1 MSHAITDLTELWTR
15 IEARFDRDVDAVA
28 DRAMTDS
35 ALPVGALR
43 ERLGL
48 DERACDLLV
57 ALATAAI
64 EPSVTSR
71 WRDHFDDRSPRVDEL
86 VAALAVSTADER
98 ALREAL
104 APTSSLVTSGVVTLL
119 GGDYV
124 MHGQRE
130 VRIDDRVAAYFTGS
144 GALDRRLFEIA
155 SQYTELP
162 RAFDVDAAAQI
173 ERALRTTGPI
183 AVEGTARTGKVTAV
197 VAAIVATGASA
208 IVVDIAALLAGDDPA
223 GRLAL
228 ARRETV
234 LANAKLVLRVASW
247 EDSWP
252 IGIRRNLTAML
263 ESGAAVLAVRDGN
276 TIPRTLGGLRRI
288 KLGMPEVAAQV
299 ELWRSIVGPVAD
311 VEQVCARY
319 PLAPGDIM
327 IAAAEVRAETTLAG
341 RTPVLADLLVAARV
355 QLRQRLGNVA
365 ELVSTGLTMA
375 DVVLRDDIAARVR
388 ELVDAV
394 RLRDQVMVAWGFEEK
409 LPYGRSISALLSG
422 PPGTGKTMVATV
434 LGKQL
439 GLEVFRVDLSKVM
452 SKYIGETEKNLAQVF
467 DEASRCK
474 AILLFDEA
482 DSLFSKRTEVRN
494 SNDKHANLEV
504 NFLLQR
510 LETHDGVVILTTNA
524 ATAVDPAFLRRI
536 RYRIDF
542 PAPDAAERS
551 KLWRSM
557 IPATAPLAPDVN
569 FDALGKVFK
578 MTGGHIKNAVV
589 RAAYRAVTTGRTAID
604 QTTLFA
610 SGMAEWTELGNLT
623 PPGEEEP
630 APEPQL
636 DARGSA
642 PAITQLVVT
651 PRKVVATVGA
661 TVEASV
667 LRILT
672 ATLGNGETIDSG
684 YRRKEQEIVEVLGK
698 LSLVESRAL
707 HRRLEVPDPGDLLA
721 QQFGRLTRDRR
732 ERLISFLANA
742 RRRQAL
748 AMAVAH

>member
-1 MSHAITDLTELWTR
+1 MSHALTDLTDLWNR
-15 IEARFDRDVDAVA
+15 IEARFDRDGEAVA
-28 DRAMTDS
+28 ARAEPDS

-43 ERLGL
+43 ERLSL
-48 DERACDLLV
+48 DDAAVDLLV
-57 ALATAAI
+57 ALATPAI

-71 WRDHFDDRSPRVDEL
+71 WRDHFDTRSPRVDEL
-86 VAALAVSTADER
+86 VAALAVSTTDER
-98 ALREAL
+98 ALRDAIG
-104 APTSSLVTSGVVTLL
+104 PSSPLVTTGVVTLL

-130 VRIDDRVAAYFTGS
+130 VRIDDRVVAYVAGS
-144 GALDRRLFEIA
+144 EALDRRLLEVA
-155 SQYTELP
+155 TQHTELP
-162 RAFDVDAAAQI
+162 RAFDVEAAAQI
-173 ERALRTTGPI
+173 ERALRSTGPI
-183 AVEGTARTGKVTAV
+183 AVEGAARTGKVTAV

-208 IVVDIAALLAGDDPA
+208 IVVDLAALLAGDDPA

-234 LANAKLVLRVASW
+234 LANARLVLRVASW

-252 IGIRRNLTAML
+252 VGLRRQLTVML
-263 ESGAAVLAVRDGN
+263 EHGAAVLVVRDGN

-288 KLGMPEVAAQV
+288 KLGMPDVAAQV
-299 ELWRSIVGPVAD
+299 AQWRSIVGEVAD

-327 IAAAEVRAETTLAG
+327 IAAAEVRAETTLSG

-355 QLRQRLGNVA
+355 QLRQRLGDVA
-365 ELVSTGLTMA
+365 ELVSTGLTME

-394 RLRDQVMVAWGFEEK
+394 RLRDQVMVSWGFEDK

-434 LGKQL
+434 IGKQL
-439 GLEVFRVDLSKVM
+439 GLEVFRVDLSKVV
-452 SKYIGETEKNLAQVF
+452 SKYIGETEKNLARVF
-467 DEASRCK
+467 DEASHCK

-524 ATAVDPAFLRRI
+524 ATSIDPAFLRRI

-542 PAPDAAERS
+542 PAPDTAERS

-557 IPATAPLAPDVN
+557 IPATAPLAPDVD
-569 FDALGKVFK
+569 FDALGRVFK

-589 RAAYRAVTTGRTAID
+589 RAAYRAVTTGKPAID
-604 QTTLFA
+604 QATLFA

-630 APEPQL
+630 APEPRVE
-636 DARGSA
+636 ARGSA
-642 PAITQLVVT
+642 LAITQLVVT
-651 PRKVVATVGA
+651 PRPVKPTVGA
-661 TVEASV
+661 TVEGSV

-672 ATLGNGETIDSG
+672 SSLRNGETIDSG

-698 LSLVESRAL
+698 LGLVEARAL
-707 HRRLEVPDPGDLLA
+707 HRRLEVAAPDDLLA
-721 QQFGRLTRDRR
+721 QQFSRLTRDRR

-742 RRRQAL
+742 RRREAI
-748 AMAVAH
+748 AMAAAH

>member
-1 MSHAITDLTELWTR
+1 MSHAITDLTDLWTR
-15 IEARFDRDVDAVA
+15 IEARFERDADIVEDRI
-28 DRAMTDS
+28 RTDS
-35 ALPVGALR
+35 MLPVGALR
-43 ERLGL
+43 ERLAL
-48 DERACDLLV
+48 DERAVDLVV
-57 ALATAAI
+57 ALATAVI
-64 EPSVTSR
+64 EPSVASR

-86 VAALAVSTADER
+86 IAALACSPQDGR
-98 ALREAL
+98 ALRDAL
-104 APTSSLVTSGVVTLL
+104 APTAPLVASGVVTLL

-124 MHGQRE
+124 LHGQRE
-130 VRIDDRVAAYFTGS
+130 VRIDDRVVAYFAGS
-144 GALDRRLFEIA
+144 EALDRRLFEVA
-155 SQYTELP
+155 TLHTELP
-162 RAFDVDAAAQI
+162 RAFDVDAAAQV

-183 AVEGTARTGKVTAV
+183 AVEGTARAGKVTVA

-208 IVVDIAALLAGDDPA
+208 IVIDVAALLAGDDPA
-223 GRLAL
+223 GRLSL

-252 IGIRRNLTAML
+252 VGVRRTLMAML
-263 ESGAAVLAVRDGN
+263 ETGAAVLAIRDGSSL
-276 TIPRTLGGLRRI
+276 PRTLGGLRRI
-288 KLGMPEVAAQV
+288 KLGMPDVASQV
-299 ELWRSIVGPVAD
+299 ELWRSIVGDVAE

-355 QLRQRLGNVA
+355 QLRQRLGDVA
-365 ELVSTGLTMA
+365 ELVSTQLTMS
-375 DVVLRDDIAARVR
+375 DVVLREDIAARVR

-394 RLRDQVMVAWGFEEK
+394 RLRDQVMVGWGFEEK
-409 LPYGRSISALLSG
+409 LPYGRGIGALLSG

-434 LGKQL
+434 IGKQL
-439 GLEVFRVDLSKVM
+439 GLEVFRVDLSKVV
-452 SKYIGETEKNLAQVF
+452 SKYIGETEKNLARVF

-524 ATAVDPAFLRRI
+524 ATAIDAAFLRRI

-557 IPATAPLAPDVN
+557 IPATAPLALDVD

-589 RAAYRAVTTGRTAID
+589 RAAYRAVTTGKTSID

-623 PPGEEEP
+623 PPGEAESI
-630 APEPQL
+630 PEPQL
-636 DARGSA
+636 EARGSA
-642 PAITQLVVT
+642 PTITQLVVM
-651 PRKVVATVGA
+651 PRAVNPTVGA
-661 TVEASV
+661 TIEASV

-672 ATLGNGETIDSG
+672 TTLRNGETIDSG
-684 YRRKEQEIVEVLGK
+684 YRRKEQEIIAVLGK
-698 LSLVESRAL
+698 LSILESRAL
-707 HRRLEVPDPGDLLA
+707 HRRLELSAADDLLA
-721 QQFGRLTRDRR
+721 QQFSRLTRDRR
-732 ERLISFLANA
+732 DRLISFLANA
-742 RRRQAL
+742 RRRQAI
-748 AMAVAH
+748 ATAAAH